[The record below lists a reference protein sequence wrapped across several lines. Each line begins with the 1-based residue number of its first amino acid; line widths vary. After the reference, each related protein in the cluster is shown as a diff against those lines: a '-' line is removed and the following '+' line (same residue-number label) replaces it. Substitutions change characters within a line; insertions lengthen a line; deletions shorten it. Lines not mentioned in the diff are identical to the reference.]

1 MAAGIE
7 LRTFTLIDVL
17 QPQTASFVATIARG
31 FMPLEGQAA
40 LLVEVAP
47 GMSINNVTD
56 AVLKQTNVI
65 PGMQIVERAFGMLEV
80 HSSDQG
86 QVRAAADAVLDHYGI
101 TAQERMKPRLMTSQT
116 ITGIQGYHTM
126 LINRMRHGDMILEGQ
141 TMLTV
146 EVHPAGYALLA
157 TNEAEKAANIK
168 VLEMITFGAFG
179 RIWLGGDEENIAQA
193 AAAIEKVLSTID
205 GRENKGDRSV

>member
-1 MAAGIE
+1 MADKID

-17 QPQTASFVATIARG
+17 QPQTASFVATVARG
-31 FMPLEGQAA
+31 FLPLEGQAA

-56 AVLKQTNVI
+56 AVLKQTSAI

-86 QVRAAADAVLDHYGI
+86 QVRAAGDAILAHYGI
-101 TAQERMKPRLMTSQT
+101 QVLDRLKPRIMTSQS

-126 LINRMRHGDMILEGQ
+126 LINRMRHGDMILQGQ
-141 TMLTV
+141 TMLTL

-157 TNEAEKAANIK
+157 TNEAEKSANIK
-168 VLEMITFGAFG
+168 VLEMICYGAFG
-179 RIWLGGDEENIAQA
+179 RVWLGGDEENIAQA
-193 AAAIEKVLSTID
+193 AKAIEKVLESID
-205 GRENKGDRSV
+205 GRENKGDRPS